1 MFSNVNFNGRV
12 NLIDQPNTDTLFGLY
27 DKNKSNKTSFRD
39 ALKGVKQDNNLSL
52 AFFSKENLQIIQ
64 NGLRA
69 GVHKMSQKKYVIAEQ
84 SYDNIKLIMQDAYY
98 EHALNHPTNIAS
110 QIDTINHKIFEKY
123 VPRLYGEYV
132 GYINYRNDAST
143 IKEPMFYPKQ
153 SGDKDF
159 KNLEYKKW

>member
-39 ALKGVKQDNNLSL
+39 ALKGVKQDNSLSKT
-52 AFFSKENLQIIQ
+52 FFSKENIQIIQ

-69 GVHKMSQKKYVIAEQ
+69 GVYKMSQKKYVIGEQ

-98 EHALNHPTNIAS
+98 EHALNHPTNIAE
-110 QIDTINHKIFEKY
+110 QIDVINHKIFDKY
-123 VPRLYGEYV
+123 VPKLFNEYV
-132 GYINYRNDAST
+132 GYINYRNDVST

>member
-1 MFSNVNFNGRV
+1 MNCTSTNGRV
-12 NLIDQPNTDTLFGLY
+12 DILGPNMDQFALY
-27 DKNKSNKTSFRD
+27 DKITLDNQCSTFHGAMTGNFTESTLSN
-39 ALKGVKQDNNLSL
+39 
-52 AFFSKENLQIIQ
+52 AFFSKENIQIIQ

-69 GVHKMSQKKYVIAEQ
+69 GVYKMSQKKYVIGEQ

-98 EHALNHPTNIAS
+98 EHALNHPNNIS
-110 QIDTINHKIFEKY
+110 GQIDVINHKIFDKY
-123 VPRLYGEYV
+123 VPKLFNEYV
-132 GYINYRNDAST
+132 GYINYRNDVST

>member
-1 MFSNVNFNGRV
+1 MIENA
-12 NLIDQPNTDTLFGLY
+12 Y
-27 DKNKSNKTSFRD
+27 DEFIKYLDGKI
-39 ALKGVKQDNNLSL
+39 LNLS
-52 AFFSKENLQIIQ
+52 
-64 NGLRA
+64 
-69 GVHKMSQKKYVIAEQ
+69 
-84 SYDNIKLIMQDAYY
+84 
-98 EHALNHPTNIAS
+98 TNIEDA
-110 QIDTINHKIFEKY
+110 ILAVKIFEKY